1 MTRTVRFSL
10 YAIAL
15 SFVLL
20 VTLAGWIVFFFDA
33 SKFREPISNLV
44 ESRSGYRFSFD
55 GPIQID
61 FDLDKGLVA
70 RLAVSKVSLVKIGG
84 VTTAGALDINSLSLN
99 LNWTQIKAILRGE
112 HIQGS
117 GSFVISQIDIR
128 TLSNELDVDWTIFN
142 SNAFQQASG
151 RGDFEISNRQIEV
164 RDFQFQI
171 ADTQVSGA
179 LVIKDWEKTPSSQFE
194 ISIPTLDIRHYL
206 RTDHQSFLDGFILL
220 SLPALAVSAIDVE
233 GLVSI
238 GSLHSAGIV
247 MKDVRV
253 PVHSR
258 DGQVVSSPVS
268 AKLYGGSIL
277 IDTLMSREDD
287 RAYFYSYQ
295 QITDIQIGQA
305 LADIG
310 LTEMVEARAD
320 LDLALAFSSQDLSEG
335 MTSADGVILLTG
347 TNGKLKGFDLQ
358 RLIQQLTEGD
368 NVDASLW
375 LGDGLTT
382 PVGDFSVSVKVANGR
397 VESEDLAIE
406 IADLEARG
414 AGQYRLESE
423 RLNYRLLLSLEGS
436 DVAKL
441 LPAPLNSGLMVLPL
455 KISGNREKPDVSID
469 MPAFFQIQMNHL
481 LGGSSPIKKQAVD
494 PESVS
499 KLRVIQATVNKGIN
513 AFVTNGLLEVEVKAE

>member
-1 MTRTVRFSL
+1 MTRAVRISF
-10 YAIAL
+10 YAIASL
-15 SFVLL
+15 FMLL
-20 VTLAGWIVFFFDA
+20 VTSAVWIVFFFDT
-33 SKFREPISNLV
+33 SKFQDPIATLV

-55 GPIQID
+55 GPMKID
-61 FDLDKGLVA
+61 FDLDNGLVA
-70 RLAVSKVSLVKIGG
+70 RLAFSGVSLVKKGG
-84 VTTAGALDINSLSLN
+84 MTTARALEIDSLSLN
-99 LNWTQIKAILRGE
+99 LNWTQIKGMLRGE

-117 GSFVISQIDIR
+117 GSFVISQMDIP
-128 TLSNELDVDWTIFN
+128 TLSTELNVDWAIFN

-151 RGDFEISNRQIEV
+151 RGDFEIINNQIEV
-164 RDFQFQI
+164 SDFQFQI
-171 ADTQVSGA
+171 GDSQVSGA
-179 LVIKDWEKTPSSQFE
+179 LVVKDWEKTPSSQFKLF
-194 ISIPTLDIRHYL
+194 IPTLDIGHYL

-220 SLPALAVSAIDVE
+220 SLPAFAVSVIDVE

-253 PVHSR
+253 PIRSR
-258 DGQVVSSPVS
+258 DGEVVSSPVS

-277 IDTLMSREDD
+277 IDTLMSREDG
-287 RAYFYSYQ
+287 RAYFRSYQ

-310 LTEMVEARAD
+310 LTKMVEARAD
-320 LDLALAFSSQDLSEG
+320 LTLALDFSSQDLSEG
-335 MTSADGVILLTG
+335 MTSADGAILLTG

-358 RLIQQLTEGD
+358 RLIKQLTEGD
-368 NVDASLW
+368 NVDSSLW

-382 PVGDFSVSVKVANGR
+382 PVGYFSVSVKVANGR
-397 VESEDLAIE
+397 AESEDLAVD

-414 AGQYRLESE
+414 RGQYRLQSE

-455 KISGNREKPDVSID
+455 QVSGDRKKPEVSID
-469 MPAFFQIQMNHL
+469 MPTFFQIQMNHL
-481 LGGSSPIKKQAVD
+481 IGGSSPIKKQAVD
-494 PESVS
+494 PESLS
-499 KLRVIQATVNKGIN
+499 KLRAIQVAVNKGIN
-513 AFVTNGLLEVEVKAE
+513 SFVTNELSEVEVKAE

>member
-1 MTRTVRFSL
+1 MTRAVRISF
-10 YAIAL
+10 YAIASL
-15 SFVLL
+15 FVLL

-33 SKFREPISNLV
+33 SKLQEPIANLV

-61 FDLDKGLVA
+61 FDLDNGLVA
-70 RLAVSKVSLVKIGG
+70 RVAFSEVSLVKIGG
-84 VTTAGALDINSLSLN
+84 MTTTRALDIDSLSLN
-99 LNWTQIKAILRGE
+99 LNWTQIKGMLSGE
-112 HIQGS
+112 HIQGV
-117 GSFVISQIDIR
+117 GSFVISQIDIPA
-128 TLSNELDVDWTIFN
+128 LSQELDVDWTIFN

-151 RGDFEISNRQIEV
+151 RGDFKIINNQIEV
-164 RDFQFQI
+164 SDFQFHI
-171 ADTQVSGA
+171 ADTQVSGT
-179 LVIKDWEKTPSSQFE
+179 LKIKDWERTPSSQFN
-194 ISIPTLDIRHYL
+194 IFIPTLDIGHYL
-206 RTDHQSFLDGFILL
+206 RTDHQSFFDGFILL
-220 SLPALAVSAIDVE
+220 SLPAFAVSAIDVE

-247 MKDVRV
+247 MEDVRV

-287 RAYFYSYQ
+287 RAFFYSYQ

-320 LDLALAFSSQDLSEG
+320 LNLALAFSAQDLIKEV
-335 MTSADGVILLTG
+335 TSADGVILLTG

-368 NVDASLW
+368 RVDASLW
-375 LGDGLTT
+375 LGDELTT
-382 PVGDFSVSVKVANGR
+382 RVGDFSVSVKVANGR

-414 AGQYRLESE
+414 AGQYRLQSE
-423 RLNYRLLLSLEGS
+423 RLNYRLFLSLEGS

-455 KISGNREKPDVSID
+455 QISGNREKPDVSID

-481 LGGSSPIKKQAVD
+481 MGGSSPIQKRAVD

-499 KLRVIQATVNKGIN
+499 KLRAIQAAVNKGIS
-513 AFVTNGLLEVEVKAE
+513 AFVANGVLEAEVKAE